1 MNSRH
6 KTGTGWKRAL
16 AVTLVAATSILS
28 FKADAGPTLDKIN
41 QRGTIKVGVGTTPG
55 FFSPDSSGRW
65 QGFFIDYGRA
75 LAIAV
80 FGDPEKVEF
89 TNSSPQQRLPA
100 LRPVNSTCC
109 CRA

>member
-1 MNSRH
+1 LRRRWY
-6 KTGTGWKRAL
+6 GTG
-16 AVTLVAATSILS
+16 LVATSAS
-28 FKADAGPTLDKIN
+28 AGPTLDKIKT
-41 QRGTIKVGVGTTPG
+41 RGTIKVGVGTTPG

-75 LAIAV
+75 LGIAV

-89 TNSSPQQRLPA
+89 TNSSRSSACPRCRPA
-100 LRPVNSTCC
+100 SSTCC